1 MTFPAAADHSLPPS
15 IRGTFFSIS
24 VSDVDAVSRW
34 YQANLGLRIVTS
46 GMSGQAPNHVATF
59 ALLEGNGFIV
69 EIIQPAVSNAR
80 TGRPF
85 ETRGIFKIGAIVEDL
100 DGFLAA
106 LKQRG
111 VPIAYDLMPLQELGM
126 RCFMLQ
132 DCEGNYLQFI
142 GK

>member
-1 MTFPAAADHSLPPS
+1 MTLPAAALSFPPS

-24 VSDVDAVSRW
+24 VSDVNAVSQW
-34 YQANLGLRIVTS
+34 YQANLGLKVVT
-46 GMSGQAPNHVATF
+46 SGQAPNQVATF

-85 ETRGIFKIGAIVEDL
+85 ETQGIFKVGAVVDDL
-100 DGFLAA
+100 DGLLAA
-106 LKQRG
+106 LRELG
-111 VPIAYDLMPLQELGM
+111 VTIAYDLMPLPELAM

-132 DCEGNYLQFI
+132 DCAGNYLQFI